1 MDLVN
6 CKLFFFGGGGASQK
20 IARKKKWETPKLSSI
35 NSSSVN
41 GFFFHGRLPSLNG
54 SIDALGRRFRL
65 KTAFKEG
72 GFFM

>member
-1 MDLVN
+1 MDYMN
-6 CKLFFFGGGGASQK
+6 RELFFFFLGGELL
-20 IARKKKWETPKLSSI
+20 KKSPGKKMETPKLSSI

-65 KTAFKEG
+65 KTVFKEG
-72 GFFM
+72 GFFI